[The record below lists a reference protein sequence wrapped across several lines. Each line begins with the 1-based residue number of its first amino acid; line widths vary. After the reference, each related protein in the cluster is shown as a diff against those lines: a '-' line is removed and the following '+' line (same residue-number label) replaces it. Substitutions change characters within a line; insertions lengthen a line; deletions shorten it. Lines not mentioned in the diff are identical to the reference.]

1 MAAPHARSCLNKMGL
16 VCYKWRMSMPER
28 LRQAVAARFGPLSK
42 SLEQQF
48 HTRENMIVA
57 LERRGYRPRGKT
69 DEQIVQMIKRGV

>member
-1 MAAPHARSCLNKMGL
+1 MAAQPARWCLNRTGP
-16 VCYKWRMSMPER
+16 VCYNSPMSMPER
-28 LRQAVAARFGPLSK
+28 LRQAVVARFGPLSK